1 MQVNLTEIKRERKH
15 LEQDA
20 QLLANRIKLLQLED
34 EKTWKKIQETKRK
47 AKQLSLVKQ
56 QQEEKS
62 IMKNEIKQERE
73 RALSEKRSNYQRIR
87 EIQKKERDELR
98 SALFHSKREE
108 AVMIKN
114 QRESNIR
121 NKKVHHE
128 IISEEN
134 KIRKNAVKKEKEI
147 GKVRILEFQ
156 QRKNQMG
163 REMYWQ
169 KVEENEKVK
178 QEKMREVQEM
188 EKLEMELIKKLE
200 NTQTLHAH
208 ANQQL
213 ENMMRSPGMSLIYSS
228 MLHKN
233 KYDSL

>member
-1 MQVNLTEIKRERKH
+1 
-15 LEQDA
+15 
-20 QLLANRIKLLQLED
+20 
-34 EKTWKKIQETKRK
+34 
-47 AKQLSLVKQ
+47 
-56 QQEEKS
+56 
-62 IMKNEIKQERE
+62 
-73 RALSEKRSNYQRIR
+73 
-87 EIQKKERDELR
+87 
-98 SALFHSKREE
+98 
-108 AVMIKN
+108 
-114 QRESNIR
+114 
-121 NKKVHHE
+121 
-128 IISEEN
+128 
-134 KIRKNAVKKEKEI
+134 
-147 GKVRILEFQ
+147 
-156 QRKNQMG
+156 MG